1 MGLFMSASSRLT
13 EKWINRGLWVISF
26 VFAGFLIGLGSLVV
40 ADLPRVQDAPKM
52 EDFVDHAQY
61 DGLKVTIEQKEKVVA
76 NARKELNSEYEKLGV
91 LQNNYYKSKENFNN
105 WLSTRQT
112 TQDNTQNNEVLTRTK
127 ELEKQQDGISKFEE
141 KLREKESEIQKL
153 EGDTAE
159 FRNKLSDLESEAY
172 KKVDEVYRWNQVK
185 VFGLRLALTLPL
197 LLIAA
202 WLFAKKR
209 KTKNWPFVWGF
220 VFFALFA
227 FFVELVPYLPSYGGY
242 IRYVVG
248 IVGTFF
254 IGQYSI
260 KALQNYLEKQKQA
273 EAMPSNQIKEKL
285 NYELAHQR
293 LSRSICP
300 GCERPIDLK
309 DTTRNYC
316 MHCGTC
322 VYNNC
327 TQCNTRK
334 NAFAKFCHS
343 CGAAG

>member
-1 MGLFMSASSRLT
+1 MSTSSRLT

-40 ADLPRVQDAPKM
+40 EDLPQVQSVPRM
-52 EDFVDHAQY
+52 MDFVDHAKY
-61 DGLKVTIEQKEKVVA
+61 DGIKASIDQKEKLVA
-76 NARKELNSEYEKLGV
+76 AERKKLAPEYKKLNV
-91 LQNNYYKSKENFNN
+91 LQDNYDKAKENYNN

-112 TQDNTQNNEVLTRTK
+112 TQDNNQNGEVLTRTRD
-127 ELEKQQDGISKFEE
+127 LEKLQEGITKFEE
-141 KLREKESEIQKL
+141 SLRAKESEIQKL
-153 EGDTAE
+153 ESDIDPLRTQ
-159 FRNKLSDLESEAY
+159 LSDLESQANQ
-172 KKVDEVYRWNQVK
+172 KVYEVDRVNQMK
-185 VFGLRLALTLPL
+185 VFGYRLALTLPL

-209 KTKNWPFVWGF
+209 KTKHWPFIWGF
-220 VFFALFA
+220 IFFALFA

-242 IRYVVG
+242 IRYIVG

-273 EAMPSNQIKEKL
+273 EAMPSSQVKESV

-293 LSRSICP
+293 LSRAICP

-309 DTTRNYC
+309 DTARNFC

-322 VYNNC
+322 VFNNC
-327 TQCNTRK
+327 VSCNTRK

-343 CGAAG
+343 CGTVG

>member
-1 MGLFMSASSRLT
+1 MSTSSRLT

-40 ADLPRVQDAPKM
+40 GDLPQVQSVPYM
-52 EDFVDHAQY
+52 MDFVDHAKY
-61 DGLKVTIEQKEKVVA
+61 DGLKATIEQKEKF
-76 NARKELNSEYEKLGV
+76 NAEERNKLAPEYNKLTV
-91 LQNNYYKSKENFNN
+91 LQSNYDKAKENYNN

-112 TQDNTQNNEVLTRTK
+112 TQDNNQNDEVLTRTRN
-127 ELEKQQDGISKFEE
+127 LEKQQDGITKFEE
-141 KLREKESEIQKL
+141 SLRNKEAEVQKL
-153 EGDTAE
+153 ESDVQPIRAQ
-159 FRNKLSDLESEAY
+159 LSELESEAN
-172 KKVDEVYRWNQVK
+172 KKVFEVDRLNQMK
-185 VFGLRLALTLPL
+185 VFGYRLALTLPL
-197 LLIAA
+197 LLIGA

-209 KTKNWPFVWGF
+209 KSKNWPFIWGF
-220 VFFALFA
+220 IFFALFA

-242 IRYVVG
+242 IRYIVG

-260 KALQNYLEKQKQA
+260 KALQNYLEKQRQA
-273 EAMPSNQIKEKL
+273 EAMPSSQVKESV

-309 DTTRNYC
+309 DAARNFC

-322 VYNNC
+322 VFNNC
-327 TQCNTRK
+327 VSCNTRK

-343 CGAAG
+343 CGTVG

>member
-1 MGLFMSASSRLT
+1 MSASSRLT

-26 VFAGFLIGLGSLVV
+26 IFAGFLIGLGSLVV
-40 ADLPRVQDAPKM
+40 ADLPQVQSAPQM
-52 EDFVDHAQY
+52 MDFVNKAEY
-61 DGLKVTIEQKEKVVA
+61 DSVKANIDQKEKVIEA
-76 NARKELNSEYEKLGV
+76 ARKAMDADYNKVSV
-91 LQNNYYKSKENFNN
+91 LQSKYYKSKENFNN
-105 WLSTRQT
+105 WLATRET
-112 TQDNTQNNEVLTRTK
+112 TQDNTQNPEVLSRTK
-127 ELEKQQDGISKFEE
+127 ALEKEQAEIDQLEQINRD
-141 KLREKESEIQKL
+141 KEAEIQKL
-153 EGDTAE
+153 ENDLGEVRAQ
-159 FRNKLSDLESEAY
+159 LSKIESKAY
-172 KKVDEVYRWNQVK
+172 DKVYEVDRINQVK
-185 VFGLRLALTLPL
+185 VFGYRLAITLPL

-220 VFFALFA
+220 IFFALFA

-242 IRYVVG
+242 IRYIVG
-248 IVGTFF
+248 IIGTFF
-254 IGQYSI
+254 VGQYSI

-273 EAMPSNQIKEKL
+273 EAMPSAQIKEKL

-293 LSRSICP
+293 LARAICP

-327 TQCNTRK
+327 PQCNTRK

>member
-1 MGLFMSASSRLT
+1 MSTSSRLT

-40 ADLPRVQDAPKM
+40 GDLPQVQSVPYM
-52 EDFVDHAQY
+52 MDFVDHAKY
-61 DGLKVTIEQKEKVVA
+61 DGLKATIEQKEKF
-76 NARKELNSEYEKLGV
+76 NAEERKKLAPEYDKLSV
-91 LQNNYYKSKENFNN
+91 LQNNYYKAKENYNN

-112 TQDNTQNNEVLTRTK
+112 TQDNNQNDEVLTRTRN
-127 ELEKQQDGISKFEE
+127 LEKQQDGITKFEE
-141 KLREKESEIQKL
+141 SLRNKEAEVQKL
-153 EGDTAE
+153 ESDVQPIRAQ
-159 FRNKLSDLESEAY
+159 LSELESEAN
-172 KKVDEVYRWNQVK
+172 KKVFEVDRLNQMK
-185 VFGLRLALTLPL
+185 VFGYRLALTLPL
-197 LLIAA
+197 LLIGA

-209 KTKNWPFVWGF
+209 KSKNWPFIWGF
-220 VFFALFA
+220 IFFALFA

-242 IRYVVG
+242 IRYIVG

-260 KALQNYLEKQKQA
+260 KALQNYLEKQRQA
-273 EAMPSNQIKEKL
+273 EAMPSSQVKESV

-309 DTTRNYC
+309 DAARNFC

-322 VYNNC
+322 VFNNC
-327 TQCNTRK
+327 VSCNTRK

-343 CGAAG
+343 CGTVG